1 MQQEIF
7 FSLAGMKIQK
17 MNMHV
22 SKKRKFE
29 EKVIKKGEQFLNIYR
44 PVNEWHAIEL
54 TRAHT
59 HQHQYLFMQA
69 TIALAKLYMMS

>member
-7 FSLAGMKIQK
+7 SSLTGMKIQK
-17 MNMHV
+17 MNMHI

-44 PVNEWHAIEL
+44 PVNEWHVIEL
-54 TRAHT
+54 ARAHT
-59 HQHQYLFMQA
+59 HQHQYLFTQA